1 MIIKSID
8 DTRGYKGLPDGTKV
22 IFDEKITYIIGD
34 NYKTKSTILS
44 VPLWVMTGYSL
55 NGGNQEDVSDD
66 NRRNLRNVT
75 AQITIIDNEGEEHS
89 IFRSKGKSNYV
100 LLDGIRTTRESL
112 SKFYK
117 DIQFFLCAYNPYRF
131 RSMKKDEQKELL
143 LRLLP
148 NIEKEEV
155 FSLLTEEEQ
164 EILGEPILDAKEY
177 NKEKRAKIKEIEF
190 EIKRN
195 EGIKESNLL
204 TALKVEEKEKT
215 FDGQMELLDLEA
227 QYENLLK
234 GGIGAFNLE
243 DIKKKIKIL
252 EEKLSKILK
261 EDLVNAKEKK
271 NKIQEKINNVSS
283 VNSECPVCKQKI
295 VNEALRKVLERQYNK
310 ELEALETSIEK
321 LKQEAKDYLT
331 EMNSK
336 KVLFNKLNTSE
347 NKEKLENI
355 NTLKEKI
362 DNLKEEKLEI
372 ELYNQRVET
381 KNKEIRNSKLQIEK
395 VEDAIKKLNDAKEL
409 YEKQIVVAKKF
420 RKLKI
425 EKQVRKIQN
434 ILDKVTIEFYKIDT
448 STGEIIDDNEYI
460 VKYNGREY
468 EKLSHSQKMRADFEI
483 SNLINELAD
492 IHTPMFID
500 DAESIRDVNIKTNNQ
515 VVVAIFIKYS
525 ELKVLYD
532 YHNVLEAKK
541 ASVDEQLREDR
552 NINMLNAA

>member
-22 IFDEKITYIIGD
+22 VFNEKITYIIGD

-55 NGGNQEDVSDD
+55 NEGNQEDVSDD
-66 NRRNLRNVT
+66 NRPNLRNVT
-75 AQITIIDNEGEEHS
+75 AQITIIDNDGEEHS

-100 LLDGIRTTRESL
+100 LLDGIRTTREAL

-148 NIEKEEV
+148 NIEKEEI
-155 FSLLTEEEQ
+155 FGLLTEEEQ
-164 EILGEPILDAKEY
+164 EILAEPILDAKEY

-204 TALKVEEKEKT
+204 TALKVEEKDKT
-215 FDGQMELLDLEA
+215 FDKEMELLDLEA

-243 DIKKKIKIL
+243 DIKRKIKLL

-310 ELEALETSIEK
+310 ELETLETSIEK
-321 LKQEAKDYLT
+321 LKQEAKGYLA

-336 KVLFNKLNTSE
+336 KALFNKLNTSE

-355 NTLKEKI
+355 TTLKEKI
-362 DNLKEEKLEI
+362 ESLKEEKLEI
-372 ELYNQRVET
+372 ELYNQKVEA
-381 KNKEIRNSKLQIEK
+381 KRKEIRNAKLQIEK
-395 VEDAIKKLNDAKEL
+395 VEDAIKTLTQTKEL
-409 YEKQIVVAKKF
+409 YENQIVVAKKF

-425 EKQVRKIQN
+425 ERQVKRVQN
-434 ILDKVTIEFYKIDT
+434 LLDKVTIDFYKVDT
-448 STGEIIDDNEYI
+448 ST
-460 VKYNGREY
+460 R
-468 EKLSHSQKMRADFEI
+468 
-483 SNLINELAD
+483 
-492 IHTPMFID
+492 
-500 DAESIRDVNIKTNNQ
+500 
-515 VVVAIFIKYS
+515 
-525 ELKVLYD
+525 
-532 YHNVLEAKK
+532 
-541 ASVDEQLREDR
+541 R
-552 NINMLNAA
+552 NYR

>member
-22 IFDEKITYIIGD
+22 VFNEKITYIIGD

-55 NGGNQEDVSDD
+55 NEGNQEDVSDD
-66 NRRNLRNVT
+66 NRPNLRNVT
-75 AQITIIDNEGEEHS
+75 AQITIIDNDGEEHS

-100 LLDGIRTTRESL
+100 LLDGIRTTREAL

-148 NIEKEEV
+148 NIEKEEI
-155 FSLLTEEEQ
+155 FGLLTEEEQ
-164 EILGEPILDAKEY
+164 EILAEPILDAKEY

-215 FDGQMELLDLEA
+215 FDKQMELLDLEA

-243 DIKKKIKIL
+243 DIKRKIKLL

-271 NKIQEKINNVSS
+271 KKIEEKINNVSS

-295 VNEALRKVLERQYNK
+295 VNEALRKALERQYNK
-310 ELEALETSIEK
+310 ELETLDASIEK
-321 LKQEAKDYLT
+321 LKQEAKDYLA

-336 KVLFNKLNTSE
+336 KALFNKLNTSE

-355 NTLKEKI
+355 TTLKEKI
-362 DNLKEEKLEI
+362 ESLKEEKLEI
-372 ELYNQRVET
+372 ELYNQKVEA
-381 KNKEIRNSKLQIEK
+381 KRKEIRNAKLQIEK
-395 VEDAIKKLNDAKEL
+395 VEDAIKTLTQTKEL
-409 YEKQIVVAKKF
+409 YENQIVVAKKF

-425 EKQVRKIQN
+425 ERQVKRVQN
-434 ILDKVTIEFYKIDT
+434 LLDKVTIDFYKVDT
-448 STGEIIDDNEYI
+448 ST
-460 VKYNGREY
+460 R
-468 EKLSHSQKMRADFEI
+468 
-483 SNLINELAD
+483 
-492 IHTPMFID
+492 
-500 DAESIRDVNIKTNNQ
+500 
-515 VVVAIFIKYS
+515 
-525 ELKVLYD
+525 
-532 YHNVLEAKK
+532 
-541 ASVDEQLREDR
+541 R
-552 NINMLNAA
+552 NYR

>member
-22 IFDEKITYIIGD
+22 VFNEKITYIIGD

-55 NGGNQEDVSDD
+55 NEGNQEDVSDD
-66 NRRNLRNVT
+66 NRPNLRNVT
-75 AQITIIDNEGEEHS
+75 AQITIIDNDGEEHS

-100 LLDGIRTTRESL
+100 LLDGIRTTREAL

-148 NIEKEEV
+148 NIEKEEI
-155 FSLLTEEEQ
+155 FGLLTEEEQ
-164 EILGEPILDAKEY
+164 EILAEPILDAKEY

-204 TALKVEEKEKT
+204 TALKVEEKDKT
-215 FDGQMELLDLEA
+215 FDKEMELLDLEA

-243 DIKKKIKIL
+243 DIKRTIKLL

-271 NKIQEKINNVSS
+271 NKIQEKLNNVSS

-295 VNEALRKVLERQYNK
+295 VNEALRKALERQYNK
-310 ELEALETSIEK
+310 ELETLDTSIEK
-321 LKQEAKDYLT
+321 LKQEAKDYLA

-336 KVLFNKLNTSE
+336 KALFNKLNTSE

-355 NTLKEKI
+355 TALKEKI
-362 DNLKEEKLEI
+362 ESLKEEKLEI
-372 ELYNQRVET
+372 EIYNQKVEA
-381 KNKEIRNSKLQIEK
+381 KRKEIRNAKLQIEK
-395 VEDAIKKLNDAKEL
+395 VEDAIKTLTQTKEL
-409 YEKQIVVAKKF
+409 YENQIVVAKKF

-425 EKQVRKIQN
+425 ERQVKRVQN
-434 ILDKVTIEFYKIDT
+434 LLDKVTIDFYKVDT
-448 STGEIIDDNEYI
+448 ST
-460 VKYNGREY
+460 R
-468 EKLSHSQKMRADFEI
+468 
-483 SNLINELAD
+483 
-492 IHTPMFID
+492 
-500 DAESIRDVNIKTNNQ
+500 
-515 VVVAIFIKYS
+515 
-525 ELKVLYD
+525 
-532 YHNVLEAKK
+532 
-541 ASVDEQLREDR
+541 R
-552 NINMLNAA
+552 NYR

>member
-22 IFDEKITYIIGD
+22 VFNEKITYIIGD

-55 NGGNQEDVSDD
+55 NEGNQEDVSDD
-66 NRRNLRNVT
+66 NRPNLRNVT

-100 LLDGIRTTRESL
+100 LLDGIRTTREAL

-148 NIEKEEV
+148 NIEKEEI
-155 FSLLTEEEQ
+155 FGLLTEEEQ
-164 EILGEPILDAKEY
+164 EILAEPILDAKEY

-215 FDGQMELLDLEA
+215 FDKEMELLDLEA

-243 DIKKKIKIL
+243 DIKRKIKLL

-271 NKIQEKINNVSS
+271 NKIQEKLNNVSL

-310 ELEALETSIEK
+310 ELETLETSIEK
-321 LKQEAKDYLT
+321 LKQEAKDYLA

-336 KVLFNKLNTSE
+336 KTLFNKLNTSE

-355 NTLKEKI
+355 TALKEKI
-362 DNLKEEKLEI
+362 ESLKEEKLEI
-372 ELYNQRVET
+372 ELYNQKVEA
-381 KNKEIRNSKLQIEK
+381 KRKEIRNAKLQIEK
-395 VEDAIKKLNDAKEL
+395 VEDAIKTLTQTKEL
-409 YEKQIVVAKKF
+409 YENQIVVAKKF

-425 EKQVRKIQN
+425 ERQVKRVQN
-434 ILDKVTIEFYKIDT
+434 LLDKVTIDFYKVDT
-448 STGEIIDDNEYI
+448 ST
-460 VKYNGREY
+460 R
-468 EKLSHSQKMRADFEI
+468 
-483 SNLINELAD
+483 
-492 IHTPMFID
+492 
-500 DAESIRDVNIKTNNQ
+500 
-515 VVVAIFIKYS
+515 
-525 ELKVLYD
+525 
-532 YHNVLEAKK
+532 
-541 ASVDEQLREDR
+541 R
-552 NINMLNAA
+552 NYR

>member
-22 IFDEKITYIIGD
+22 VFNEKITYIIGD

-55 NGGNQEDVSDD
+55 NEGNQEDVSDD
-66 NRRNLRNVT
+66 NRPNLRNVT
-75 AQITIIDNEGEEHS
+75 AQITIIDNDGEEHS

-100 LLDGIRTTRESL
+100 LLDGIRTTREAL

-148 NIEKEEV
+148 NIEKEEI
-155 FSLLTEEEQ
+155 FGLLTEEEQ
-164 EILGEPILDAKEY
+164 EILAEPILDAKEY

-215 FDGQMELLDLEA
+215 FDKEMELLDLEA

-243 DIKKKIKIL
+243 DIKRKIKLL

-310 ELEALETSIEK
+310 ELETLETSIEK
-321 LKQEAKDYLT
+321 LKQEAKGYLA

-336 KVLFNKLNTSE
+336 KALFNKLNTSE

-355 NTLKEKI
+355 TTLKEKI
-362 DNLKEEKLEI
+362 ESLKEEKLEI
-372 ELYNQRVET
+372 ELYNQKVEA
-381 KNKEIRNSKLQIEK
+381 KRKEIRNAKLQIEK
-395 VEDAIKKLNDAKEL
+395 VEDAIKTLTQTKEL
-409 YEKQIVVAKKF
+409 YENQIVVAKKF

-425 EKQVRKIQN
+425 ERQVKRVQN
-434 ILDKVTIEFYKIDT
+434 LLDKVTIDFYKVDT
-448 STGEIIDDNEYI
+448 ST
-460 VKYNGREY
+460 R
-468 EKLSHSQKMRADFEI
+468 
-483 SNLINELAD
+483 
-492 IHTPMFID
+492 
-500 DAESIRDVNIKTNNQ
+500 
-515 VVVAIFIKYS
+515 
-525 ELKVLYD
+525 
-532 YHNVLEAKK
+532 
-541 ASVDEQLREDR
+541 R
-552 NINMLNAA
+552 NHR

>member
-22 IFDEKITYIIGD
+22 VFNEKITYIIGD

-55 NGGNQEDVSDD
+55 NEGNQEDVSDD
-66 NRRNLRNVT
+66 NRPNLRNVT

-100 LLDGIRTTRESL
+100 LLDGIRTTREAL

-148 NIEKEEV
+148 NIEKEEI
-155 FSLLTEEEQ
+155 FGLLTEEEQ
-164 EILGEPILDAKEY
+164 EILAEPILDAKEY

-204 TALKVEEKEKT
+204 TALKVEEKDKT
-215 FDGQMELLDLEA
+215 FDKEMELLDLEA

-243 DIKKKIKIL
+243 DIKRKIKLL

-271 NKIQEKINNVSS
+271 NKIQEKLNNVSS

-310 ELEALETSIEK
+310 ELETLETSIEK
-321 LKQEAKDYLT
+321 LKQEAKGYLA

-336 KVLFNKLNTSE
+336 KALFNKLNTSE

-355 NTLKEKI
+355 TTLKEKI
-362 DNLKEEKLEI
+362 ESLKEEKLEI
-372 ELYNQRVET
+372 EIYNQKVEA
-381 KNKEIRNSKLQIEK
+381 KRKEIRNAKLQIEK
-395 VEDAIKKLNDAKEL
+395 VEDAIKTLTQTKEL
-409 YEKQIVVAKKF
+409 YENQIVVAKKF

-425 EKQVRKIQN
+425 ERQVKRVQN
-434 ILDKVTIEFYKIDT
+434 LLDKVTIDFYKVDT
-448 STGEIIDDNEYI
+448 ST
-460 VKYNGREY
+460 R
-468 EKLSHSQKMRADFEI
+468 
-483 SNLINELAD
+483 
-492 IHTPMFID
+492 
-500 DAESIRDVNIKTNNQ
+500 
-515 VVVAIFIKYS
+515 
-525 ELKVLYD
+525 
-532 YHNVLEAKK
+532 
-541 ASVDEQLREDR
+541 R
-552 NINMLNAA
+552 NYR

>member
-22 IFDEKITYIIGD
+22 VFNEKITYIIGD

-55 NGGNQEDVSDD
+55 NEGNQEDVSDD
-66 NRRNLRNVT
+66 NRPNLRNVT
-75 AQITIIDNEGEEHS
+75 AQITIIDNDGEEHS

-100 LLDGIRTTRESL
+100 LLDGIRTTREAL

-148 NIEKEEV
+148 NIEKEAI
-155 FSLLTEEEQ
+155 FGLLTEEEQ
-164 EILGEPILDAKEY
+164 EILAEPILDAKEY

-195 EGIKESNLL
+195 EGIKESNVL

-215 FDGQMELLDLEA
+215 FDKEMELLDLEA

-243 DIKKKIKIL
+243 DIKRKIKLL

-271 NKIQEKINNVSS
+271 KKIEEKINNVSS

-310 ELEALETSIEK
+310 ELETLETSIEK
-321 LKQEAKDYLT
+321 LKQEAKDYLA

-336 KVLFNKLNTSE
+336 KTLFNKLNTSE

-355 NTLKEKI
+355 TTLKEKI
-362 DNLKEEKLEI
+362 ESLKEEKLEI
-372 ELYNQRVET
+372 EIYNQKVEA
-381 KNKEIRNSKLQIEK
+381 KRKEIRNAKLQIEK
-395 VEDAIKKLNDAKEL
+395 VEDAIKTLTETKEL

-425 EKQVRKIQN
+425 ERQVKLIRN
-434 ILDKVTIEFYKIDT
+434 LLDKVTIDFYKVDT
-448 STGEIIDDNEYI
+448 ST
-460 VKYNGREY
+460 R
-468 EKLSHSQKMRADFEI
+468 
-483 SNLINELAD
+483 
-492 IHTPMFID
+492 
-500 DAESIRDVNIKTNNQ
+500 
-515 VVVAIFIKYS
+515 
-525 ELKVLYD
+525 
-532 YHNVLEAKK
+532 
-541 ASVDEQLREDR
+541 R
-552 NINMLNAA
+552 NYR

>member
-22 IFDEKITYIIGD
+22 VFNEKITYIIGD

-55 NGGNQEDVSDD
+55 NEGNQEDVSDD
-66 NRRNLRNVT
+66 NRPNLRNVT

-100 LLDGIRTTRESL
+100 LLDGIRTTREAL

-148 NIEKEEV
+148 NIEKEEI
-155 FSLLTEEEQ
+155 FSLLSEEEQ
-164 EILGEPILDAKEY
+164 EILAEPILDAKEY

-215 FDGQMELLDLEA
+215 FDKQMELLDLEA

-243 DIKKKIKIL
+243 DIKRKIKLL

-271 NKIQEKINNVSS
+271 KKIEEKINNVSS

-295 VNEALRKVLERQYNK
+295 VNEALRKALERQYNK
-310 ELEALETSIEK
+310 ELETLDASIEK
-321 LKQEAKDYLT
+321 LKQEAKDYLA

-336 KVLFNKLNTSE
+336 KALFNKLNTSE

-355 NTLKEKI
+355 TTLKEKI
-362 DNLKEEKLEI
+362 ENLKEEKLEI
-372 ELYNQRVET
+372 ELYNKKVEA
-381 KNKEIRNSKLQIEK
+381 KRKEIRNAKLQIEK
-395 VEDAIKKLNDAKEL
+395 VEDAIKTLSHTKEL
-409 YEKQIVVAKKF
+409 YEKQMVVAKKF

-425 EKQVRKIQN
+425 ERQVKLIRN
-434 ILDKVTIEFYKIDT
+434 LLDKVTIDFYKVDT
-448 STGEIIDDNEYI
+448 ST
-460 VKYNGREY
+460 R
-468 EKLSHSQKMRADFEI
+468 
-483 SNLINELAD
+483 
-492 IHTPMFID
+492 
-500 DAESIRDVNIKTNNQ
+500 
-515 VVVAIFIKYS
+515 
-525 ELKVLYD
+525 
-532 YHNVLEAKK
+532 
-541 ASVDEQLREDR
+541 R
-552 NINMLNAA
+552 NHR

>member
-22 IFDEKITYIIGD
+22 VFNEKITYIIGD

-55 NGGNQEDVSDD
+55 NEGNQEDVSDD
-66 NRRNLRNVT
+66 NRPNLRNVT

-100 LLDGIRTTRESL
+100 LLDGVRTTREAL

-148 NIEKEEV
+148 NIEKEEI
-155 FSLLTEEEQ
+155 FGLLTEEEQ
-164 EILGEPILDAKEY
+164 EILAEPILDAKEY

-215 FDGQMELLDLEA
+215 FDKEMELLDLEA

-243 DIKKKIKIL
+243 DIKRKIKLL

-310 ELEALETSIEK
+310 ELETLETSIEK
-321 LKQEAKDYLT
+321 LKQEAKGYLA

-336 KVLFNKLNTSE
+336 KALFNKLNTSE

-355 NTLKEKI
+355 TTLKEKI
-362 DNLKEEKLEI
+362 ESLKEEKLEI
-372 ELYNQRVET
+372 ELYNQKVEA
-381 KNKEIRNSKLQIEK
+381 KRKEIRNAKLQIEK
-395 VEDAIKKLNDAKEL
+395 VEDAIKTLTQTKEL
-409 YEKQIVVAKKF
+409 YENQIVVAKKF

-425 EKQVRKIQN
+425 ERQVKRVQN
-434 ILDKVTIEFYKIDT
+434 LLDKVTIDFYKVDT
-448 STGEIIDDNEYI
+448 ST
-460 VKYNGREY
+460 R
-468 EKLSHSQKMRADFEI
+468 
-483 SNLINELAD
+483 
-492 IHTPMFID
+492 
-500 DAESIRDVNIKTNNQ
+500 
-515 VVVAIFIKYS
+515 
-525 ELKVLYD
+525 
-532 YHNVLEAKK
+532 
-541 ASVDEQLREDR
+541 R
-552 NINMLNAA
+552 NYR

>member
-22 IFDEKITYIIGD
+22 VFNEKITYIIGD

-55 NGGNQEDVSDD
+55 NEGNQEDVSDD
-66 NRRNLRNVT
+66 NRPNLRNVT
-75 AQITIIDNEGEEHS
+75 AQITIIDNDGEEHS

-100 LLDGIRTTRESL
+100 LLDGIRTTREAL

-148 NIEKEEV
+148 NIEKEEI
-155 FSLLTEEEQ
+155 FGLLTEEEQ
-164 EILGEPILDAKEY
+164 EILAEPILDAKEY

-204 TALKVEEKEKT
+204 TALKVEEKDKT
-215 FDGQMELLDLEA
+215 FDKEMELLDLEA

-243 DIKKKIKIL
+243 DIKRKIKLL

-310 ELEALETSIEK
+310 ELETLETSIEK
-321 LKQEAKDYLT
+321 LKQEAKDYLA

-336 KVLFNKLNTSE
+336 KALFNKLNTSE

-355 NTLKEKI
+355 TTLKEKI
-362 DNLKEEKLEI
+362 ENLKEEKLEI
-372 ELYNQRVET
+372 ELYNQKVEA
-381 KNKEIRNSKLQIEK
+381 KRKEIRNAKLQIEK
-395 VEDAIKKLNDAKEL
+395 VEDAIKTLSHTKEL

-425 EKQVRKIQN
+425 ERQVKLIRN
-434 ILDKVTIEFYKIDT
+434 LLDKVTIDFYKVDT
-448 STGEIIDDNEYI
+448 ST
-460 VKYNGREY
+460 R
-468 EKLSHSQKMRADFEI
+468 
-483 SNLINELAD
+483 
-492 IHTPMFID
+492 
-500 DAESIRDVNIKTNNQ
+500 
-515 VVVAIFIKYS
+515 
-525 ELKVLYD
+525 
-532 YHNVLEAKK
+532 
-541 ASVDEQLREDR
+541 R
-552 NINMLNAA
+552 NHR

>member
-22 IFDEKITYIIGD
+22 VFNEKITYIIGD

-55 NGGNQEDVSDD
+55 NEGNQEDVSDD
-66 NRRNLRNVT
+66 NRPNLRNVT

-100 LLDGIRTTRESL
+100 LLDGIRTTREAL

-148 NIEKEEV
+148 NIEKEEI
-155 FSLLTEEEQ
+155 FGLLTEEEQ
-164 EILGEPILDAKEY
+164 EILAEPILDAKEY

-204 TALKVEEKEKT
+204 TALKVEEKDKT
-215 FDGQMELLDLEA
+215 FDKEMELLDLEA

-243 DIKKKIKIL
+243 DIKRKIKLL

-283 VNSECPVCKQKI
+283 VNSKCPVCKQKI

-310 ELEALETSIEK
+310 ELETLETSIEK
-321 LKQEAKDYLT
+321 LKQEAKGYLA

-336 KVLFNKLNTSE
+336 KALFNKLNTSE

-355 NTLKEKI
+355 TTLKEKI
-362 DNLKEEKLEI
+362 ESLKEEKLEI
-372 ELYNQRVET
+372 ELYNQKVEA
-381 KNKEIRNSKLQIEK
+381 KRKEIRNAKLQIEK
-395 VEDAIKKLNDAKEL
+395 VEDAIKTLTQTKEL
-409 YEKQIVVAKKF
+409 YENQIVVAKKF

-425 EKQVRKIQN
+425 ERQVKRVQN
-434 ILDKVTIEFYKIDT
+434 LLDKVTIDFYKVDT
-448 STGEIIDDNEYI
+448 ST
-460 VKYNGREY
+460 R
-468 EKLSHSQKMRADFEI
+468 
-483 SNLINELAD
+483 
-492 IHTPMFID
+492 
-500 DAESIRDVNIKTNNQ
+500 
-515 VVVAIFIKYS
+515 
-525 ELKVLYD
+525 
-532 YHNVLEAKK
+532 
-541 ASVDEQLREDR
+541 R
-552 NINMLNAA
+552 NYR

>member
-22 IFDEKITYIIGD
+22 VFNEKITYIIGD

-55 NGGNQEDVSDD
+55 NEGNQEDVSDD
-66 NRRNLRNVT
+66 NRPNLRNVT

-100 LLDGIRTTRESL
+100 LLDGIRTTREAL

-148 NIEKEEV
+148 NIEKEEI
-155 FSLLTEEEQ
+155 FSLLSEEEQ
-164 EILGEPILDAKEY
+164 EILAEPILDAKEY

-215 FDGQMELLDLEA
+215 FDKQMELLDLEA

-243 DIKKKIKIL
+243 DIKRKIKLL

-271 NKIQEKINNVSS
+271 KKIEEKINNVSS

-310 ELEALETSIEK
+310 ELETLDASIEK
-321 LKQEAKDYLT
+321 LKQEAKDYLA

-336 KVLFNKLNTSE
+336 KALFNKLNTSE

-355 NTLKEKI
+355 TTLKEKI
-362 DNLKEEKLEI
+362 ESLKEEKLEI
-372 ELYNQRVET
+372 ELYNQKVEA
-381 KNKEIRNSKLQIEK
+381 KRKEIRNAKLQIEK
-395 VEDAIKKLNDAKEL
+395 VEDAIKTLSHTKEL

-425 EKQVRKIQN
+425 ERQVKLIRN
-434 ILDKVTIEFYKIDT
+434 LLDKVTIDFYKVDT
-448 STGEIIDDNEYI
+448 ST
-460 VKYNGREY
+460 R
-468 EKLSHSQKMRADFEI
+468 
-483 SNLINELAD
+483 
-492 IHTPMFID
+492 
-500 DAESIRDVNIKTNNQ
+500 
-515 VVVAIFIKYS
+515 
-525 ELKVLYD
+525 
-532 YHNVLEAKK
+532 
-541 ASVDEQLREDR
+541 R
-552 NINMLNAA
+552 NYR

>member
-22 IFDEKITYIIGD
+22 VFNEKITYIIGD

-55 NGGNQEDVSDD
+55 NEGNQEDVSDD
-66 NRRNLRNVT
+66 NRPNLRNVT

-100 LLDGIRTTRESL
+100 LLDGIRTTREAL

-148 NIEKEEV
+148 NIEKEEI
-155 FSLLTEEEQ
+155 FGLLTEEEQ
-164 EILGEPILDAKEY
+164 EILAEPILDAKEY

-204 TALKVEEKEKT
+204 TALKVEEKDKT
-215 FDGQMELLDLEA
+215 FDKEMELLDLEA

-243 DIKKKIKIL
+243 DIKRKIKLL

-271 NKIQEKINNVSS
+271 KKIEEKINNVSS

-295 VNEALRKVLERQYNK
+295 VNEALRKALERQYNK
-310 ELEALETSIEK
+310 ELETLDASIEK
-321 LKQEAKDYLT
+321 LKQEAKDYLA

-336 KVLFNKLNTSE
+336 KALFNKLNTSE

-355 NTLKEKI
+355 TTLKEKI
-362 DNLKEEKLEI
+362 ENLKEEKLEI
-372 ELYNQRVET
+372 ELYNQKVEA
-381 KNKEIRNSKLQIEK
+381 KRKEIRNAKLQIEK
-395 VEDAIKKLNDAKEL
+395 VEDAIKTLSHTKEL

-425 EKQVRKIQN
+425 ERQVKLIRN
-434 ILDKVTIEFYKIDT
+434 LLDKVTIDFYKVDT
-448 STGEIIDDNEYI
+448 ST
-460 VKYNGREY
+460 R
-468 EKLSHSQKMRADFEI
+468 
-483 SNLINELAD
+483 
-492 IHTPMFID
+492 
-500 DAESIRDVNIKTNNQ
+500 
-515 VVVAIFIKYS
+515 
-525 ELKVLYD
+525 
-532 YHNVLEAKK
+532 
-541 ASVDEQLREDR
+541 R
-552 NINMLNAA
+552 NHR

>member
-22 IFDEKITYIIGD
+22 VFNEKITYIIGD

-55 NGGNQEDVSDD
+55 NEGNQEDVSDD
-66 NRRNLRNVT
+66 NRPNLRNVT
-75 AQITIIDNEGEEHS
+75 AQITIIDNDGEEHS

-100 LLDGIRTTRESL
+100 LLDGIRTTREAL

-148 NIEKEEV
+148 NIEKEEI
-155 FSLLTEEEQ
+155 FSLLSEEEQ
-164 EILGEPILDAKEY
+164 EILAEPILDAKEY

-215 FDGQMELLDLEA
+215 FDKQMELLDLEA

-243 DIKKKIKIL
+243 DIKRKIKLL

-271 NKIQEKINNVSS
+271 KKIEEKINNVSS

-295 VNEALRKVLERQYNK
+295 VNEALRKALERQYNK
-310 ELEALETSIEK
+310 ELETLDTSIEK
-321 LKQEAKDYLT
+321 LKQEAKNYLT

-336 KVLFNKLNTSE
+336 KALFNKLNTSE

-355 NTLKEKI
+355 TTLKEKI
-362 DNLKEEKLEI
+362 ESLKEEKLEI
-372 ELYNQRVET
+372 ELYNQKVEA
-381 KNKEIRNSKLQIEK
+381 KRKEIRNAKIQIEK
-395 VEDAIKKLNDAKEL
+395 VEDAIKTLTQTKEL
-409 YEKQIVVAKKF
+409 YENQIVVAKKF

-425 EKQVRKIQN
+425 ERQVKRVQN
-434 ILDKVTIEFYKIDT
+434 LLDKVTIDFYKVDT
-448 STGEIIDDNEYI
+448 ST
-460 VKYNGREY
+460 R
-468 EKLSHSQKMRADFEI
+468 
-483 SNLINELAD
+483 
-492 IHTPMFID
+492 
-500 DAESIRDVNIKTNNQ
+500 
-515 VVVAIFIKYS
+515 
-525 ELKVLYD
+525 
-532 YHNVLEAKK
+532 
-541 ASVDEQLREDR
+541 R
-552 NINMLNAA
+552 NYR

>member
-22 IFDEKITYIIGD
+22 VFNEKITYIIGD

-55 NGGNQEDVSDD
+55 NEGNQEDVSDD
-66 NRRNLRNVT
+66 NRPNLRNVT
-75 AQITIIDNEGEEHS
+75 AQITIIDNDGEEHS

-100 LLDGIRTTRESL
+100 LLDGIRTTREAL

-148 NIEKEEV
+148 NIEKEEI
-155 FSLLTEEEQ
+155 FGLLTEEEQ
-164 EILGEPILDAKEY
+164 EILAEPILDAKEY

-204 TALKVEEKEKT
+204 TALKVEEKDKT
-215 FDGQMELLDLEA
+215 FDKEMELLDLEA

-243 DIKKKIKIL
+243 DIKRKIKLL

-271 NKIQEKINNVSS
+271 NKIQEKLNNVSS

-295 VNEALRKVLERQYNK
+295 VNEALRKALERQYNK
-310 ELEALETSIEK
+310 ELETLDTSIEK
-321 LKQEAKDYLT
+321 LKQEAKDYLA

-336 KVLFNKLNTSE
+336 KTLFNKLNTSE

-355 NTLKEKI
+355 TTLKEKI
-362 DNLKEEKLEI
+362 ESLKEEKLEI
-372 ELYNQRVET
+372 EIYNQKVEA
-381 KNKEIRNSKLQIEK
+381 KRKEIRNAKLQIEK
-395 VEDAIKKLNDAKEL
+395 VEDAIKTLTQTKEL
-409 YEKQIVVAKKF
+409 YENQIVVAKKF

-425 EKQVRKIQN
+425 ERQVKRVQN
-434 ILDKVTIEFYKIDT
+434 LLDKVTIDFYKVDT
-448 STGEIIDDNEYI
+448 ST
-460 VKYNGREY
+460 R
-468 EKLSHSQKMRADFEI
+468 
-483 SNLINELAD
+483 
-492 IHTPMFID
+492 
-500 DAESIRDVNIKTNNQ
+500 
-515 VVVAIFIKYS
+515 
-525 ELKVLYD
+525 
-532 YHNVLEAKK
+532 
-541 ASVDEQLREDR
+541 R
-552 NINMLNAA
+552 NYR

>member
-22 IFDEKITYIIGD
+22 VFNEKITYIIGD

-55 NGGNQEDVSDD
+55 NEGNQEDVSDD
-66 NRRNLRNVT
+66 NRPNLRNVT

-100 LLDGIRTTRESL
+100 LLDGIRTTREAL

-148 NIEKEEV
+148 NIEKEEI
-155 FSLLTEEEQ
+155 FGLLTEEEQ
-164 EILGEPILDAKEY
+164 EILAEPILDAKEY

-204 TALKVEEKEKT
+204 TALKVEEKDKT
-215 FDGQMELLDLEA
+215 FDKEMELLDLEA

-243 DIKKKIKIL
+243 DIKRKIKLL

-271 NKIQEKINNVSS
+271 NKIQEKLNNVSS
-283 VNSECPVCKQKI
+283 VNSKCPVCKQKI
-295 VNEALRKVLERQYNK
+295 VNEALRKALERQYNK
-310 ELEALETSIEK
+310 ELETLDASIEK
-321 LKQEAKDYLT
+321 LKQEAKDYLA

-336 KVLFNKLNTSE
+336 KALFNKLNTSE

-355 NTLKEKI
+355 TTLKEKI
-362 DNLKEEKLEI
+362 ENLKEEKLEI
-372 ELYNQRVET
+372 ELYNQKVEA
-381 KNKEIRNSKLQIEK
+381 KRKEIRNAKLQIEK
-395 VEDAIKKLNDAKEL
+395 VEDAIKTLSHTKEL

-425 EKQVRKIQN
+425 ERQVKLIRN
-434 ILDKVTIEFYKIDT
+434 LLDKVTIDFYKVDT
-448 STGEIIDDNEYI
+448 ST
-460 VKYNGREY
+460 R
-468 EKLSHSQKMRADFEI
+468 
-483 SNLINELAD
+483 
-492 IHTPMFID
+492 
-500 DAESIRDVNIKTNNQ
+500 
-515 VVVAIFIKYS
+515 
-525 ELKVLYD
+525 
-532 YHNVLEAKK
+532 
-541 ASVDEQLREDR
+541 R
-552 NINMLNAA
+552 NHR

>member
-22 IFDEKITYIIGD
+22 VFNEKITYIIGD

-55 NGGNQEDVSDD
+55 NEGNQEDVSDD
-66 NRRNLRNVT
+66 NRPNLRNVT

-100 LLDGIRTTRESL
+100 LLDGVRTTREAL

-148 NIEKEEV
+148 NIEKEEI
-155 FSLLTEEEQ
+155 FGLLTEEEQ
-164 EILGEPILDAKEY
+164 EILAEPILDAKEY

-204 TALKVEEKEKT
+204 TALKVEEKDKT
-215 FDGQMELLDLEA
+215 FDKEMELLDLEA

-243 DIKKKIKIL
+243 DIKRKIKLL

-271 NKIQEKINNVSS
+271 NKIQEKLNNVSS

-295 VNEALRKVLERQYNK
+295 VNEALRKALERQYNK
-310 ELEALETSIEK
+310 ELETLDTSIEK
-321 LKQEAKDYLT
+321 LKQEAKGYLA

-336 KVLFNKLNTSE
+336 KALFNKLNTSE

-355 NTLKEKI
+355 TTLKEKI
-362 DNLKEEKLEI
+362 ESLKEEKLEI
-372 ELYNQRVET
+372 ELYNQKVEA
-381 KNKEIRNSKLQIEK
+381 KRKEIKNAKLQIEK
-395 VEDAIKKLNDAKEL
+395 VEDAIKTLTETKEL

-425 EKQVRKIQN
+425 ERQVKRVQN
-434 ILDKVTIEFYKIDT
+434 LLDKVTIDFYKVDT
-448 STGEIIDDNEYI
+448 ST
-460 VKYNGREY
+460 R
-468 EKLSHSQKMRADFEI
+468 
-483 SNLINELAD
+483 
-492 IHTPMFID
+492 
-500 DAESIRDVNIKTNNQ
+500 
-515 VVVAIFIKYS
+515 
-525 ELKVLYD
+525 
-532 YHNVLEAKK
+532 
-541 ASVDEQLREDR
+541 R
-552 NINMLNAA
+552 NYR

>member
-22 IFDEKITYIIGD
+22 VFNEKITYIIGD

-55 NGGNQEDVSDD
+55 NEGNQEDVSDD
-66 NRRNLRNVT
+66 NRPNLRNVT

-100 LLDGIRTTRESL
+100 LLDGIRTTREAL

-148 NIEKEEV
+148 NIEKEEI
-155 FSLLTEEEQ
+155 FSLLSEEEQ
-164 EILGEPILDAKEY
+164 EILAEPILDAKEY

-215 FDGQMELLDLEA
+215 FDKQMELLDLEA

-243 DIKKKIKIL
+243 DIKRKIKLL

-271 NKIQEKINNVSS
+271 KKIEEKINNVSS

-310 ELEALETSIEK
+310 ELETLETSIEK
-321 LKQEAKDYLT
+321 LKQEAKGYLA

-336 KVLFNKLNTSE
+336 KALFNKLNTSE

-355 NTLKEKI
+355 TTLKEKI
-362 DNLKEEKLEI
+362 ESLKEEKLEI
-372 ELYNQRVET
+372 ELYNQKVEA
-381 KNKEIRNSKLQIEK
+381 KRKEIRNAKLQIEK
-395 VEDAIKKLNDAKEL
+395 VEDAIKTLTQTKEL
-409 YEKQIVVAKKF
+409 YENQIVVAKKF

-425 EKQVRKIQN
+425 ERQVKRVQN
-434 ILDKVTIEFYKIDT
+434 LLDKVTIDFYKVDT
-448 STGEIIDDNEYI
+448 ST
-460 VKYNGREY
+460 R
-468 EKLSHSQKMRADFEI
+468 
-483 SNLINELAD
+483 
-492 IHTPMFID
+492 
-500 DAESIRDVNIKTNNQ
+500 
-515 VVVAIFIKYS
+515 
-525 ELKVLYD
+525 
-532 YHNVLEAKK
+532 
-541 ASVDEQLREDR
+541 R
-552 NINMLNAA
+552 NYR

>member
-22 IFDEKITYIIGD
+22 VFNEKITYIIGD

-55 NGGNQEDVSDD
+55 NEGNQEDVSDD
-66 NRRNLRNVT
+66 NRPNLRNVT
-75 AQITIIDNEGEEHS
+75 AQITIIDNDGEEHS

-100 LLDGIRTTRESL
+100 LLDGIRTTREAL

-148 NIEKEEV
+148 NIEKEEI
-155 FSLLTEEEQ
+155 FGLLTEEEQ
-164 EILGEPILDAKEY
+164 EILAEPILDAKEY

-215 FDGQMELLDLEA
+215 FDKEMELLDLEA

-243 DIKKKIKIL
+243 DIKRTIKLL

-271 NKIQEKINNVSS
+271 NKIQEKLNNVSS

-295 VNEALRKVLERQYNK
+295 VNEALRKALERQYNK
-310 ELEALETSIEK
+310 ELETLDTSIEK
-321 LKQEAKDYLT
+321 LKQEAKDYLA

-336 KVLFNKLNTSE
+336 KTLFNKLNTSE

-355 NTLKEKI
+355 TALKEKI
-362 DNLKEEKLEI
+362 ESLKEEKLEI
-372 ELYNQRVET
+372 EIYNQKVEA
-381 KNKEIRNSKLQIEK
+381 KRKEIRNAKLQIEK
-395 VEDAIKKLNDAKEL
+395 VEDAIKTLTQTKEL
-409 YEKQIVVAKKF
+409 YENQIVVAKKF

-425 EKQVRKIQN
+425 ERQVKRVQN
-434 ILDKVTIEFYKIDT
+434 LLDKVTIDFYKVDT
-448 STGEIIDDNEYI
+448 ST
-460 VKYNGREY
+460 R
-468 EKLSHSQKMRADFEI
+468 
-483 SNLINELAD
+483 
-492 IHTPMFID
+492 
-500 DAESIRDVNIKTNNQ
+500 
-515 VVVAIFIKYS
+515 
-525 ELKVLYD
+525 
-532 YHNVLEAKK
+532 
-541 ASVDEQLREDR
+541 R
-552 NINMLNAA
+552 NYR

>member
-22 IFDEKITYIIGD
+22 VFNEKITYIIGD

-55 NGGNQEDVSDD
+55 NEGNQEDVSDD
-66 NRRNLRNVT
+66 NRPNLRNVT
-75 AQITIIDNEGEEHS
+75 AQITIIDNDGEEHS

-100 LLDGIRTTRESL
+100 LLDGIRTTREAL

-148 NIEKEEV
+148 NIEKEEI
-155 FSLLTEEEQ
+155 FGLLTEEEQ
-164 EILGEPILDAKEY
+164 EILAEPILDAKEY

-204 TALKVEEKEKT
+204 TALKVEEKDKT
-215 FDGQMELLDLEA
+215 FDKEMELLDLEA

-243 DIKKKIKIL
+243 DIKRTIKLL

-283 VNSECPVCKQKI
+283 VNSKCPVCKQKI
-295 VNEALRKVLERQYNK
+295 VNEALRKALERQYNK
-310 ELEALETSIEK
+310 ELETLDTSIEK
-321 LKQEAKDYLT
+321 LKQEAKDYLA

-336 KVLFNKLNTSE
+336 KALFNKLNTSE

-355 NTLKEKI
+355 TALKEKI
-362 DNLKEEKLEI
+362 ESLKEEKLEI
-372 ELYNQRVET
+372 EIYNQKVEA
-381 KNKEIRNSKLQIEK
+381 KRKEIRNAKLQIEK
-395 VEDAIKKLNDAKEL
+395 VEDAIKTLTQTKEL
-409 YEKQIVVAKKF
+409 YENQIVVAKKF

-425 EKQVRKIQN
+425 ERQVKRVQN
-434 ILDKVTIEFYKIDT
+434 LLDKVTIDFYKVDT
-448 STGEIIDDNEYI
+448 ST
-460 VKYNGREY
+460 R
-468 EKLSHSQKMRADFEI
+468 
-483 SNLINELAD
+483 
-492 IHTPMFID
+492 
-500 DAESIRDVNIKTNNQ
+500 
-515 VVVAIFIKYS
+515 
-525 ELKVLYD
+525 
-532 YHNVLEAKK
+532 
-541 ASVDEQLREDR
+541 R
-552 NINMLNAA
+552 NYR

>member
-22 IFDEKITYIIGD
+22 VFNDKITYIIGD

-55 NGGNQEDVSDD
+55 NEGNQEDVSDD
-66 NRRNLRNVT
+66 NRPNLRNVT

-100 LLDGIRTTRESL
+100 LLDGIRTTREAL

-131 RSMKKDEQKELL
+131 RTMKKDEQKELL

-148 NIEKEEV
+148 NIEKEEI
-155 FSLLTEEEQ
+155 FGLLTEEEQ
-164 EILGEPILDAKEY
+164 EILAEPILDAKEY

-215 FDGQMELLDLEA
+215 FDKEMELLDLEA

-243 DIKKKIKIL
+243 DIKRKIKLL

-261 EDLVNAKEKK
+261 EDLVNAKDKK
-271 NKIQEKINNVSS
+271 KKIEEKINNVSS

-295 VNEALRKVLERQYNK
+295 VNEALRKALERQYNK

-321 LKQEAKDYLT
+321 LKQEAKDYLA

-336 KVLFNKLNTSE
+336 KALFNKLNTSE

-355 NTLKEKI
+355 TTLKEKI
-362 DNLKEEKLEI
+362 ESLKEEKLEI
-372 ELYNQRVET
+372 ELYNQKVEA
-381 KNKEIRNSKLQIEK
+381 KRKEIRNAKLQIEK
-395 VEDAIKKLNDAKEL
+395 VEDAIKTLTQTKEL
-409 YEKQIVVAKKF
+409 YENQIVVAKKF

-425 EKQVRKIQN
+425 ERQVKRVQN
-434 ILDKVTIEFYKIDT
+434 LLDKVTIDFYKVDT
-448 STGEIIDDNEYI
+448 ST
-460 VKYNGREY
+460 R
-468 EKLSHSQKMRADFEI
+468 
-483 SNLINELAD
+483 
-492 IHTPMFID
+492 
-500 DAESIRDVNIKTNNQ
+500 
-515 VVVAIFIKYS
+515 
-525 ELKVLYD
+525 
-532 YHNVLEAKK
+532 
-541 ASVDEQLREDR
+541 R
-552 NINMLNAA
+552 NYR

>member
-22 IFDEKITYIIGD
+22 VFNEKITYIIGD

-55 NGGNQEDVSDD
+55 NEGNQEDVSDD
-66 NRRNLRNVT
+66 NRPNLRNVT
-75 AQITIIDNEGEEHS
+75 AQITIIDNDGEEHS

-100 LLDGIRTTRESL
+100 LLDGIRTTREAL

-148 NIEKEEV
+148 NIEKEEI
-155 FSLLTEEEQ
+155 FGLLTEEEQ
-164 EILGEPILDAKEY
+164 EILAEPILDAKEY

-204 TALKVEEKEKT
+204 TALKVEEKDKT
-215 FDGQMELLDLEA
+215 FDKEMELLDLEA

-243 DIKKKIKIL
+243 DIKRKIKLL

-295 VNEALRKVLERQYNK
+295 VNEALRKALERQYNK
-310 ELEALETSIEK
+310 ELETLDTSIEK
-321 LKQEAKDYLT
+321 LKQEAKDYLA

-336 KVLFNKLNTSE
+336 KTLFNKLNTSE

-355 NTLKEKI
+355 TALKEKI
-362 DNLKEEKLEI
+362 ESLKEEKLEI
-372 ELYNQRVET
+372 EIYNQKVEA
-381 KNKEIRNSKLQIEK
+381 KRKEIRNAKLQIEK
-395 VEDAIKKLNDAKEL
+395 VEDAIKTLTQTKEL
-409 YEKQIVVAKKF
+409 YENQIVVAKKF

-425 EKQVRKIQN
+425 ERQVKRVQN
-434 ILDKVTIEFYKIDT
+434 LLDKVTIDFYKVDT
-448 STGEIIDDNEYI
+448 ST
-460 VKYNGREY
+460 R
-468 EKLSHSQKMRADFEI
+468 
-483 SNLINELAD
+483 
-492 IHTPMFID
+492 
-500 DAESIRDVNIKTNNQ
+500 
-515 VVVAIFIKYS
+515 
-525 ELKVLYD
+525 
-532 YHNVLEAKK
+532 
-541 ASVDEQLREDR
+541 R
-552 NINMLNAA
+552 NYR

>member
-22 IFDEKITYIIGD
+22 VFNEKITYIIGD

-55 NGGNQEDVSDD
+55 NEGNQEDVSDD
-66 NRRNLRNVT
+66 NRPNLRNVT

-100 LLDGIRTTRESL
+100 LLDGIRTTREAL

-148 NIEKEEV
+148 NIEKEEI
-155 FSLLTEEEQ
+155 FGLLTEEEQ
-164 EILGEPILDAKEY
+164 EILAEPILDAKEY

-204 TALKVEEKEKT
+204 TALKVEEKDKT
-215 FDGQMELLDLEA
+215 FDKEMELLDLEA

-243 DIKKKIKIL
+243 DIKRKIKLL

-295 VNEALRKVLERQYNK
+295 VNEALRKALERQYNK
-310 ELEALETSIEK
+310 ELETLDTSIEK
-321 LKQEAKDYLT
+321 LKQEAKDYLA

-336 KVLFNKLNTSE
+336 KTLFNKLNTSE

-355 NTLKEKI
+355 TALKEKI
-362 DNLKEEKLEI
+362 ESLKEEKLEI
-372 ELYNQRVET
+372 EIYNQKVEA
-381 KNKEIRNSKLQIEK
+381 KRKEIRNAKLQIEK
-395 VEDAIKKLNDAKEL
+395 VEDAIKTLTQTKEL
-409 YEKQIVVAKKF
+409 YENQIVVAKKF

-425 EKQVRKIQN
+425 ERQVKRVQN
-434 ILDKVTIEFYKIDT
+434 LLDKVTIDFYKADT
-448 STGEIIDDNEYI
+448 ST
-460 VKYNGREY
+460 R
-468 EKLSHSQKMRADFEI
+468 
-483 SNLINELAD
+483 
-492 IHTPMFID
+492 
-500 DAESIRDVNIKTNNQ
+500 
-515 VVVAIFIKYS
+515 
-525 ELKVLYD
+525 
-532 YHNVLEAKK
+532 
-541 ASVDEQLREDR
+541 R
-552 NINMLNAA
+552 NYR

>member
-22 IFDEKITYIIGD
+22 VFNEKITYIIGD

-55 NGGNQEDVSDD
+55 NEGNQEDVSDD
-66 NRRNLRNVT
+66 NRPNLRNVT
-75 AQITIIDNEGEEHS
+75 AQITIIDNDGE
-89 IFRSKGKSNYV
+89 
-100 LLDGIRTTRESL
+100 LDGIRTTREAL

-148 NIEKEEV
+148 NIEKEEI
-155 FSLLTEEEQ
+155 FGLLTEEEQ
-164 EILGEPILDAKEY
+164 EILAEPILDAKEY

-215 FDGQMELLDLEA
+215 FDKEMELLDLEA

-243 DIKKKIKIL
+243 DIKRKIKLL

-283 VNSECPVCKQKI
+283 VNSKCPVCKQKI
-295 VNEALRKVLERQYNK
+295 VNEALRKALERQYNK
-310 ELEALETSIEK
+310 ELETLDTSIEK
-321 LKQEAKDYLT
+321 LKQEAKDYLA

-336 KVLFNKLNTSE
+336 KALFNKLNTSE

-355 NTLKEKI
+355 TALKEKI
-362 DNLKEEKLEI
+362 ESLKEEKLEI
-372 ELYNQRVET
+372 EIYNQKVEA
-381 KNKEIRNSKLQIEK
+381 KRKEIKNAKLQIEK
-395 VEDAIKKLNDAKEL
+395 VEDAIKTLTETKEL

-425 EKQVRKIQN
+425 ERQVKLIRN
-434 ILDKVTIEFYKIDT
+434 LLDKVTIDFYKVDT
-448 STGEIIDDNEYI
+448 ST
-460 VKYNGREY
+460 R
-468 EKLSHSQKMRADFEI
+468 
-483 SNLINELAD
+483 
-492 IHTPMFID
+492 
-500 DAESIRDVNIKTNNQ
+500 RD
-515 VVVAIFIKYS
+515 Y
-525 ELKVLYD
+525 
-532 YHNVLEAKK
+532 
-541 ASVDEQLREDR
+541 R
-552 NINMLNAA
+552 

>member
-22 IFDEKITYIIGD
+22 VFNEKITYIIGD

-55 NGGNQEDVSDD
+55 NEGNQEDVSDD
-66 NRRNLRNVT
+66 NRPNLRNVT

-100 LLDGIRTTRESL
+100 LLDGIRTTREAL

-148 NIEKEEV
+148 NIEKEEI
-155 FSLLTEEEQ
+155 FGLLTEEEQ
-164 EILGEPILDAKEY
+164 EILAEPILDAKEY

-204 TALKVEEKEKT
+204 TALKVEEKDKT
-215 FDGQMELLDLEA
+215 FDKEMELLDLEA

-243 DIKKKIKIL
+243 DIKRKIKLL

-310 ELEALETSIEK
+310 ELETLETSIEK
-321 LKQEAKDYLT
+321 LKQEAKDYLA

-336 KVLFNKLNTSE
+336 KTLFNKLNTSE

-355 NTLKEKI
+355 TALKEKI
-362 DNLKEEKLEI
+362 ESLKEEKLEI
-372 ELYNQRVET
+372 EIYNQKVEA
-381 KNKEIRNSKLQIEK
+381 KRKEIRNAKLQIEK
-395 VEDAIKKLNDAKEL
+395 VEDAIKTLTQTKEL
-409 YEKQIVVAKKF
+409 YENQIVVAKKF

-425 EKQVRKIQN
+425 ERQVKRVQN
-434 ILDKVTIEFYKIDT
+434 LLDKVTIDFYKVDT
-448 STGEIIDDNEYI
+448 ST
-460 VKYNGREY
+460 R
-468 EKLSHSQKMRADFEI
+468 
-483 SNLINELAD
+483 
-492 IHTPMFID
+492 
-500 DAESIRDVNIKTNNQ
+500 
-515 VVVAIFIKYS
+515 
-525 ELKVLYD
+525 
-532 YHNVLEAKK
+532 
-541 ASVDEQLREDR
+541 R
-552 NINMLNAA
+552 NYR

>member
-22 IFDEKITYIIGD
+22 VFNEKITYIIGD

-55 NGGNQEDVSDD
+55 NEGNQEDVSDD
-66 NRRNLRNVT
+66 NRPNLRNVT
-75 AQITIIDNEGEEHS
+75 AQITIIDNDGEEHS

-100 LLDGIRTTRESL
+100 LLDGIRTTREAL

-148 NIEKEEV
+148 NIEKEEI
-155 FSLLTEEEQ
+155 FGLLTEEEQ
-164 EILGEPILDAKEY
+164 EILAEPILDAKEY

-204 TALKVEEKEKT
+204 TALKVEEKDKT
-215 FDGQMELLDLEA
+215 FDKEMELLDLEA

-243 DIKKKIKIL
+243 DIKRKIKLL

-271 NKIQEKINNVSS
+271 NKIQEKLNNVSS
-283 VNSECPVCKQKI
+283 VNSKCPVCKQKI
-295 VNEALRKVLERQYNK
+295 VNEALRKALERQYNK
-310 ELEALETSIEK
+310 ELETLDTSIEK
-321 LKQEAKDYLT
+321 LKQEAKDYLA

-336 KVLFNKLNTSE
+336 KTLFNKLNTSE

-355 NTLKEKI
+355 TALKEKI
-362 DNLKEEKLEI
+362 ESLKEEKLEI
-372 ELYNQRVET
+372 EIYNQKVEA
-381 KNKEIRNSKLQIEK
+381 KRKEIRNAKLQIEK
-395 VEDAIKKLNDAKEL
+395 VEDAIKTLTQTKEL
-409 YEKQIVVAKKF
+409 YENQIVVAKKF

-425 EKQVRKIQN
+425 ERQVKRVQN
-434 ILDKVTIEFYKIDT
+434 LLDKVTIDFYKVDT
-448 STGEIIDDNEYI
+448 ST
-460 VKYNGREY
+460 R
-468 EKLSHSQKMRADFEI
+468 
-483 SNLINELAD
+483 
-492 IHTPMFID
+492 
-500 DAESIRDVNIKTNNQ
+500 
-515 VVVAIFIKYS
+515 
-525 ELKVLYD
+525 
-532 YHNVLEAKK
+532 
-541 ASVDEQLREDR
+541 R
-552 NINMLNAA
+552 NYR

>member
-22 IFDEKITYIIGD
+22 VFNEKITYIIGD

-55 NGGNQEDVSDD
+55 NEGNQEDVSDD
-66 NRRNLRNVT
+66 NRPNLRNVT

-100 LLDGIRTTRESL
+100 LLDGIRTTREAL

-148 NIEKEEV
+148 NIEKEEI
-155 FSLLTEEEQ
+155 FSLLSEEEQ
-164 EILGEPILDAKEY
+164 EILAEPILDAKEY

-215 FDGQMELLDLEA
+215 FDKQMELLDLEA

-243 DIKKKIKIL
+243 DIKRKIKLL

-283 VNSECPVCKQKI
+283 VNSKCPVCKQKI

-310 ELEALETSIEK
+310 ELETLETSIEK
-321 LKQEAKDYLT
+321 LKQEAKDYLA

-336 KVLFNKLNTSE
+336 KTLFNKLNTSE

-355 NTLKEKI
+355 TALKEKI
-362 DNLKEEKLEI
+362 ESLKEEKLEI
-372 ELYNQRVET
+372 EIYNQKVEA
-381 KNKEIRNSKLQIEK
+381 KRKEIRNAKLQIEK
-395 VEDAIKKLNDAKEL
+395 VGDAIKTLTQTKEL
-409 YEKQIVVAKKF
+409 YENQIVVAKKF

-425 EKQVRKIQN
+425 ERQVKRVQN
-434 ILDKVTIEFYKIDT
+434 LLDKVTIDFYKVDT
-448 STGEIIDDNEYI
+448 ST
-460 VKYNGREY
+460 R
-468 EKLSHSQKMRADFEI
+468 
-483 SNLINELAD
+483 
-492 IHTPMFID
+492 
-500 DAESIRDVNIKTNNQ
+500 
-515 VVVAIFIKYS
+515 
-525 ELKVLYD
+525 
-532 YHNVLEAKK
+532 
-541 ASVDEQLREDR
+541 R
-552 NINMLNAA
+552 NHR

>member
-22 IFDEKITYIIGD
+22 VFNEKITYIIGD

-55 NGGNQEDVSDD
+55 NEGNQEDVSDD
-66 NRRNLRNVT
+66 NRPNLRNVT

-100 LLDGIRTTRESL
+100 LLDGIRTTREAL

-148 NIEKEEV
+148 NIEKEEI
-155 FSLLTEEEQ
+155 FSLLSEEEQ
-164 EILGEPILDAKEY
+164 EILAEPILDAKEY

-215 FDGQMELLDLEA
+215 FDKQMELLDLEA

-243 DIKKKIKIL
+243 DIKRKIKLL

-271 NKIQEKINNVSS
+271 KKIEEKINNVSS

-295 VNEALRKVLERQYNK
+295 VNEALRKALERQYNK
-310 ELEALETSIEK
+310 ELETLDASIEK
-321 LKQEAKDYLT
+321 LKQEAKDYLA

-336 KVLFNKLNTSE
+336 KALFNKLNTSE

-355 NTLKEKI
+355 TTLKEKI
-362 DNLKEEKLEI
+362 ENLKEEKLEI
-372 ELYNQRVET
+372 ELYNQKVEA
-381 KNKEIRNSKLQIEK
+381 KRKEIRNAKLQIEK
-395 VEDAIKKLNDAKEL
+395 VEDAIKTLSHTKEL

-425 EKQVRKIQN
+425 ERQVKLIRN
-434 ILDKVTIEFYKIDT
+434 LLDKVTIDFYKVDT
-448 STGEIIDDNEYI
+448 ST
-460 VKYNGREY
+460 R
-468 EKLSHSQKMRADFEI
+468 
-483 SNLINELAD
+483 
-492 IHTPMFID
+492 
-500 DAESIRDVNIKTNNQ
+500 
-515 VVVAIFIKYS
+515 
-525 ELKVLYD
+525 
-532 YHNVLEAKK
+532 
-541 ASVDEQLREDR
+541 R
-552 NINMLNAA
+552 NHR

>member
-22 IFDEKITYIIGD
+22 VFNEKITYIIGD

-55 NGGNQEDVSDD
+55 NEGNQEDVSDD
-66 NRRNLRNVT
+66 NRPNLRNVT
-75 AQITIIDNEGEEHS
+75 AQITIIDNDGEEHS

-100 LLDGIRTTRESL
+100 LLDGIRTTREAL

-148 NIEKEEV
+148 NIEKEEI
-155 FSLLTEEEQ
+155 FGLLTEEEQ
-164 EILGEPILDAKEY
+164 EILAEPILDAKEY

-215 FDGQMELLDLEA
+215 FDKEMELLDLEA

-243 DIKKKIKIL
+243 DIKRKIKLL

-271 NKIQEKINNVSS
+271 KKIEEKINNVSS

-295 VNEALRKVLERQYNK
+295 VNEALRKALERQYNK
-310 ELEALETSIEK
+310 ELETLDTSIEK
-321 LKQEAKDYLT
+321 LKQEAKNYLT

-336 KVLFNKLNTSE
+336 KALFNKLNTSE

-355 NTLKEKI
+355 TTLKEKI
-362 DNLKEEKLEI
+362 ESLKEEKLEI
-372 ELYNQRVET
+372 ELYNQKVEA
-381 KNKEIRNSKLQIEK
+381 KRKEIRNAKIQIEK
-395 VEDAIKKLNDAKEL
+395 VEDAIKTLTQTKEL
-409 YEKQIVVAKKF
+409 YENQIVVAKKF

-425 EKQVRKIQN
+425 ERQVKRVQN
-434 ILDKVTIEFYKIDT
+434 LLDKVTIDFYKVDT
-448 STGEIIDDNEYI
+448 ST
-460 VKYNGREY
+460 R
-468 EKLSHSQKMRADFEI
+468 
-483 SNLINELAD
+483 
-492 IHTPMFID
+492 
-500 DAESIRDVNIKTNNQ
+500 
-515 VVVAIFIKYS
+515 
-525 ELKVLYD
+525 
-532 YHNVLEAKK
+532 
-541 ASVDEQLREDR
+541 R
-552 NINMLNAA
+552 NYR

>member
-8 DTRGYKGLPDGTKV
+8 DTRGYKGLPDGTRV
-22 IFDEKITYIIGD
+22 NFDENITYIIGD

-44 VPLWVMTGYSL
+44 VPLWVITGYSL
-55 NGGNQEDVSDD
+55 SEGNQEDVSDD
-66 NRRNLRNVT
+66 NRPNLRNVT
-75 AQITIIDNEGEEHS
+75 AQITIIDNDGEEHS

-100 LLDGIRTTRESL
+100 LLDGIRTTREAL

-148 NIEKEEV
+148 NIEKEEI
-155 FSLLTEEEQ
+155 FGLLTEEEQ
-164 EILGEPILDAKEY
+164 EILAEPILDAKEY

-215 FDGQMELLDLEA
+215 FDKEMELLDLEA

-243 DIKKKIKIL
+243 DIKRKIKLL

-283 VNSECPVCKQKI
+283 VNSKCPVCKQKI
-295 VNEALRKVLERQYNK
+295 VNEALRKALERQYNK
-310 ELEALETSIEK
+310 ELETLDTSIEK
-321 LKQEAKDYLT
+321 LKQEAKDYLA

-336 KVLFNKLNTSE
+336 KALFNKLNTSE

-355 NTLKEKI
+355 TALKEKI
-362 DNLKEEKLEI
+362 ESLKEEKLEI
-372 ELYNQRVET
+372 EIYNQKVEA
-381 KNKEIRNSKLQIEK
+381 KRKEIKNAKLQIEK
-395 VEDAIKKLNDAKEL
+395 VEDAIKTLTETKEL

-425 EKQVRKIQN
+425 ERQVKLIRN
-434 ILDKVTIEFYKIDT
+434 LLDKVTIDFYKVDT
-448 STGEIIDDNEYI
+448 ST
-460 VKYNGREY
+460 R
-468 EKLSHSQKMRADFEI
+468 
-483 SNLINELAD
+483 
-492 IHTPMFID
+492 
-500 DAESIRDVNIKTNNQ
+500 RD
-515 VVVAIFIKYS
+515 Y
-525 ELKVLYD
+525 
-532 YHNVLEAKK
+532 
-541 ASVDEQLREDR
+541 R
-552 NINMLNAA
+552 

>member
-22 IFDEKITYIIGD
+22 VFNEKITYIIGD

-55 NGGNQEDVSDD
+55 NEGNQEDVSDD
-66 NRRNLRNVT
+66 NRPNLRNVT
-75 AQITIIDNEGEEHS
+75 AQITIIDNDGEEHS

-100 LLDGIRTTRESL
+100 LLDGIRTTREAL

-148 NIEKEEV
+148 NIEKEEI
-155 FSLLTEEEQ
+155 FGLLTEEEQ
-164 EILGEPILDAKEY
+164 EILAEPILDAKEY

-204 TALKVEEKEKT
+204 TALKVEEKDKT
-215 FDGQMELLDLEA
+215 FDKEMELLDLEA

-243 DIKKKIKIL
+243 DIKRKIKLL

-271 NKIQEKINNVSS
+271 NKIQEKLNNVSS
-283 VNSECPVCKQKI
+283 VNSKCPVCKQKI
-295 VNEALRKVLERQYNK
+295 VNEALRKALERQYNK
-310 ELEALETSIEK
+310 ELETLETSIEK
-321 LKQEAKDYLT
+321 LKQEAKGYLA

-336 KVLFNKLNTSE
+336 KALFNKLNTSE

-355 NTLKEKI
+355 TTLKDKI
-362 DNLKEEKLEI
+362 ESLKEEKLEI
-372 ELYNQRVET
+372 ELYNQKVEA
-381 KNKEIRNSKLQIEK
+381 KSKEIRNAKIQIEK
-395 VEDAIKKLNDAKEL
+395 VEDAIKTLIQTKEL
-409 YEKQIVVAKKF
+409 YENQIVVAKKF

-425 EKQVRKIQN
+425 ERQVKRVQN
-434 ILDKVTIEFYKIDT
+434 LLDKVTIDFYKVDT
-448 STGEIIDDNEYI
+448 ST
-460 VKYNGREY
+460 R
-468 EKLSHSQKMRADFEI
+468 
-483 SNLINELAD
+483 
-492 IHTPMFID
+492 
-500 DAESIRDVNIKTNNQ
+500 
-515 VVVAIFIKYS
+515 
-525 ELKVLYD
+525 
-532 YHNVLEAKK
+532 
-541 ASVDEQLREDR
+541 R
-552 NINMLNAA
+552 NYR

>member
-22 IFDEKITYIIGD
+22 VFNEKITYIIGD

-55 NGGNQEDVSDD
+55 NEGNQEDVSDD
-66 NRRNLRNVT
+66 NRPNLRNVT

-100 LLDGIRTTRESL
+100 LLDGIRTTREAL

-148 NIEKEEV
+148 NIEKEEI
-155 FSLLTEEEQ
+155 FGLLTEEEQ
-164 EILGEPILDAKEY
+164 EILAEPILDAKEY

-204 TALKVEEKEKT
+204 TALKVEEKDKT
-215 FDGQMELLDLEA
+215 FDKEMELLDLEA

-243 DIKKKIKIL
+243 DIKRKIKLL

-271 NKIQEKINNVSS
+271 DKIQEKLNNVSS
-283 VNSECPVCKQKI
+283 VNSKCPVCKQKI
-295 VNEALRKVLERQYNK
+295 VNEALRKALERQYNK
-310 ELEALETSIEK
+310 ELETLDTSIEK
-321 LKQEAKDYLT
+321 LKQEAKDYLA

-336 KVLFNKLNTSE
+336 KTLFNKLNTSE

-355 NTLKEKI
+355 TALKEKI
-362 DNLKEEKLEI
+362 ENLKEEKLEI
-372 ELYNQRVET
+372 ELYNQKVEA
-381 KNKEIRNSKLQIEK
+381 KRKEIRNAKLQIEK
-395 VEDAIKKLNDAKEL
+395 VEDAIKTLSHTKEL

-425 EKQVRKIQN
+425 ERQVKRVQN
-434 ILDKVTIEFYKIDT
+434 LLDKVTIDFYKVDT
-448 STGEIIDDNEYI
+448 ST
-460 VKYNGREY
+460 R
-468 EKLSHSQKMRADFEI
+468 
-483 SNLINELAD
+483 
-492 IHTPMFID
+492 
-500 DAESIRDVNIKTNNQ
+500 
-515 VVVAIFIKYS
+515 
-525 ELKVLYD
+525 
-532 YHNVLEAKK
+532 
-541 ASVDEQLREDR
+541 R
-552 NINMLNAA
+552 NYR

>member
-22 IFDEKITYIIGD
+22 VFNEKITYIIGD

-55 NGGNQEDVSDD
+55 NEGNQEDVSDD
-66 NRRNLRNVT
+66 NRPNLRNVT
-75 AQITIIDNEGEEHS
+75 AQITIIDNDGEEHS

-100 LLDGIRTTRESL
+100 LLDGIRTTREAL

-148 NIEKEEV
+148 NIEKEEI
-155 FSLLTEEEQ
+155 FGLLTEEEQ
-164 EILGEPILDAKEY
+164 EILAEPILDAKEY

-215 FDGQMELLDLEA
+215 FDKEMELLDLEA

-243 DIKKKIKIL
+243 DIKRKIKLL

-295 VNEALRKVLERQYNK
+295 VNEALRKALERQYNK
-310 ELEALETSIEK
+310 ELETLDTSIEK
-321 LKQEAKDYLT
+321 LKQEAKDYLA

-336 KVLFNKLNTSE
+336 KTLFNKLNTSE

-355 NTLKEKI
+355 TTLKEKI
-362 DNLKEEKLEI
+362 ESLKEEKLEI
-372 ELYNQRVET
+372 ELYNQKVEA
-381 KNKEIRNSKLQIEK
+381 KRKEIRNAKLQIEK
-395 VEDAIKKLNDAKEL
+395 VEDAIKTLTQTKEL
-409 YEKQIVVAKKF
+409 YENQIVVAKKF

-425 EKQVRKIQN
+425 ERQVKRVQN
-434 ILDKVTIEFYKIDT
+434 LLDKVTIDFYKVDT
-448 STGEIIDDNEYI
+448 ST
-460 VKYNGREY
+460 R
-468 EKLSHSQKMRADFEI
+468 
-483 SNLINELAD
+483 
-492 IHTPMFID
+492 
-500 DAESIRDVNIKTNNQ
+500 
-515 VVVAIFIKYS
+515 
-525 ELKVLYD
+525 
-532 YHNVLEAKK
+532 
-541 ASVDEQLREDR
+541 R
-552 NINMLNAA
+552 NYR

>member
-22 IFDEKITYIIGD
+22 VFNEKITYIIGD

-55 NGGNQEDVSDD
+55 NEGNQEDVSDD
-66 NRRNLRNVT
+66 NRPNLRNVT
-75 AQITIIDNEGEEHS
+75 AQITIIDNDGEEHS

-100 LLDGIRTTRESL
+100 LLDGIRTTREAL

-131 RSMKKDEQKELL
+131 RTMKKDEQKELL

-148 NIEKEEV
+148 NIEKEEI
-155 FSLLTEEEQ
+155 FGLLTEEEQ
-164 EILGEPILDAKEY
+164 EILAELILDAKEY

-215 FDGQMELLDLEA
+215 FDKQMELLDLEA

-243 DIKKKIKIL
+243 DIKRKIKLL

-271 NKIQEKINNVSS
+271 KKIEEKINNVSS

-295 VNEALRKVLERQYNK
+295 VNEALRKALERQYNK
-310 ELEALETSIEK
+310 ELETLDDYIEK
-321 LKQEAKDYLT
+321 LKQEAKDYLA

-336 KVLFNKLNTSE
+336 KALFNKLNTSE

-355 NTLKEKI
+355 TTLKEKI
-362 DNLKEEKLEI
+362 ENLKEEKLEI
-372 ELYNQRVET
+372 ELYNQKVEA
-381 KNKEIRNSKLQIEK
+381 KRKEIRNAKLQIEK
-395 VEDAIKKLNDAKEL
+395 VEDAIKTLTETKEL

-425 EKQVRKIQN
+425 ERQVKLIRN
-434 ILDKVTIEFYKIDT
+434 LLDKVTIDFYKVDT
-448 STGEIIDDNEYI
+448 ST
-460 VKYNGREY
+460 R
-468 EKLSHSQKMRADFEI
+468 
-483 SNLINELAD
+483 
-492 IHTPMFID
+492 
-500 DAESIRDVNIKTNNQ
+500 
-515 VVVAIFIKYS
+515 
-525 ELKVLYD
+525 
-532 YHNVLEAKK
+532 
-541 ASVDEQLREDR
+541 R
-552 NINMLNAA
+552 NHR

>member
-22 IFDEKITYIIGD
+22 VFNEKITYIIGD

-55 NGGNQEDVSDD
+55 NEGNQEDVSDD
-66 NRRNLRNVT
+66 NRPNLRNVT
-75 AQITIIDNEGEEHS
+75 AQITIIDNDGEEHS

-100 LLDGIRTTRESL
+100 LLDGIRTTREAL

-148 NIEKEEV
+148 NIEKEEI
-155 FSLLTEEEQ
+155 FGLLTEEEQ
-164 EILGEPILDAKEY
+164 EILAEPILDAKEY

-204 TALKVEEKEKT
+204 TALKVEEKDKT
-215 FDGQMELLDLEA
+215 FDKEMELLDLEA

-243 DIKKKIKIL
+243 DIKRKIKLL

-271 NKIQEKINNVSS
+271 NKIQEKLNNVSS

-295 VNEALRKVLERQYNK
+295 VNEALRKALERQYNK
-310 ELEALETSIEK
+310 ELETLENSIEN
-321 LKQEAKDYLT
+321 LKQEAKNYLT

-336 KVLFNKLNTSE
+336 KALFNKLNTSE

-355 NTLKEKI
+355 TTLKEKI
-362 DNLKEEKLEI
+362 ESLKEEKLEI
-372 ELYNQRVET
+372 ELYNQKVEA
-381 KNKEIRNSKLQIEK
+381 KRKEIRNAKLQIEK
-395 VEDAIKKLNDAKEL
+395 VEDAIKTLTQTKEL
-409 YEKQIVVAKKF
+409 YENQIVVAKKF

-425 EKQVRKIQN
+425 ERQVKRVQN
-434 ILDKVTIEFYKIDT
+434 LLDKVTIDFYKVDT
-448 STGEIIDDNEYI
+448 ST
-460 VKYNGREY
+460 R
-468 EKLSHSQKMRADFEI
+468 
-483 SNLINELAD
+483 
-492 IHTPMFID
+492 
-500 DAESIRDVNIKTNNQ
+500 
-515 VVVAIFIKYS
+515 
-525 ELKVLYD
+525 
-532 YHNVLEAKK
+532 
-541 ASVDEQLREDR
+541 R
-552 NINMLNAA
+552 NYR

>member
-22 IFDEKITYIIGD
+22 VFNEKITYIIGD

-55 NGGNQEDVSDD
+55 NEGNQEDVSDD
-66 NRRNLRNVT
+66 NRPNLRNVT

-100 LLDGIRTTRESL
+100 LLDGIRTTREAL

-148 NIEKEEV
+148 NIEKEEI
-155 FSLLTEEEQ
+155 FGLLTEEEQ
-164 EILGEPILDAKEY
+164 EILAEPILDAKEY

-204 TALKVEEKEKT
+204 TALKVEEKDKT
-215 FDGQMELLDLEA
+215 FDKEMELLDLEA

-243 DIKKKIKIL
+243 DIKRKIKLL

-310 ELEALETSIEK
+310 ELETLETSIEK
-321 LKQEAKDYLT
+321 LKQEAKDYLA

-336 KVLFNKLNTSE
+336 KALFNKLNTSE

-355 NTLKEKI
+355 TTLKEKI
-362 DNLKEEKLEI
+362 ENLKEEKLEI
-372 ELYNQRVET
+372 ELYNQKVEA
-381 KNKEIRNSKLQIEK
+381 KRKEIRNAKLQIEK
-395 VEDAIKKLNDAKEL
+395 VEDAIKTLSHTKEL
-409 YEKQIVVAKKF
+409 YENQIVVAKKF

-425 EKQVRKIQN
+425 ERQVKLIRN
-434 ILDKVTIEFYKIDT
+434 LLDKVTIDFYKVDT
-448 STGEIIDDNEYI
+448 ST
-460 VKYNGREY
+460 R
-468 EKLSHSQKMRADFEI
+468 
-483 SNLINELAD
+483 
-492 IHTPMFID
+492 
-500 DAESIRDVNIKTNNQ
+500 
-515 VVVAIFIKYS
+515 
-525 ELKVLYD
+525 
-532 YHNVLEAKK
+532 
-541 ASVDEQLREDR
+541 R
-552 NINMLNAA
+552 NHR

>member
-22 IFDEKITYIIGD
+22 VFNEKITYIIGD

-55 NGGNQEDVSDD
+55 NEGNQEDVSDD
-66 NRRNLRNVT
+66 NRPNLRNVT

-100 LLDGIRTTRESL
+100 LLDGVRTTREAL

-148 NIEKEEV
+148 NIEKEEI
-155 FSLLTEEEQ
+155 FGLLTEEEQ
-164 EILGEPILDAKEY
+164 EILAEPILDAKEY

-204 TALKVEEKEKT
+204 TALKVEEKDKT
-215 FDGQMELLDLEA
+215 FDKEMELLDLEA

-243 DIKKKIKIL
+243 DIKRKIKLL

-271 NKIQEKINNVSS
+271 NKIQEKLNNVSS

-310 ELEALETSIEK
+310 ELETLETSIEK
-321 LKQEAKDYLT
+321 LKQEAKGYLA

-336 KVLFNKLNTSE
+336 KALFNKLNTSE

-355 NTLKEKI
+355 TTLKEKI
-362 DNLKEEKLEI
+362 ESLKEEKLEI
-372 ELYNQRVET
+372 ELYNQKVEA
-381 KNKEIRNSKLQIEK
+381 KRKEIRNAKLQIEK
-395 VEDAIKKLNDAKEL
+395 VEDAIKTLTETKEL
-409 YEKQIVVAKKF
+409 YENQIVVAKKF

-425 EKQVRKIQN
+425 ERQVKRVQN
-434 ILDKVTIEFYKIDT
+434 LLDKVTIDFYKVDT
-448 STGEIIDDNEYI
+448 ST
-460 VKYNGREY
+460 R
-468 EKLSHSQKMRADFEI
+468 
-483 SNLINELAD
+483 
-492 IHTPMFID
+492 
-500 DAESIRDVNIKTNNQ
+500 
-515 VVVAIFIKYS
+515 
-525 ELKVLYD
+525 
-532 YHNVLEAKK
+532 
-541 ASVDEQLREDR
+541 R
-552 NINMLNAA
+552 NYR

>member
-22 IFDEKITYIIGD
+22 VFNEKITYIIGD

-55 NGGNQEDVSDD
+55 NEGNQEDVSDD
-66 NRRNLRNVT
+66 NRPNLRNVT
-75 AQITIIDNEGEEHS
+75 AQITIIDNDGEEHS

-100 LLDGIRTTRESL
+100 LLDGIRTTREAL

-148 NIEKEEV
+148 NIEKEEI
-155 FSLLTEEEQ
+155 FGLLTEEEQ
-164 EILGEPILDAKEY
+164 EILAEPILDAKEY

-204 TALKVEEKEKT
+204 TALKVEEKDKT
-215 FDGQMELLDLEA
+215 FDKEMELLDLEA

-243 DIKKKIKIL
+243 DIKRKIKLL

-271 NKIQEKINNVSS
+271 NKIQEKLNNVSS
-283 VNSECPVCKQKI
+283 VNSKCPVCKQKI
-295 VNEALRKVLERQYNK
+295 VNEALRKALERQYNK
-310 ELEALETSIEK
+310 ELETLDTSIEK
-321 LKQEAKDYLT
+321 LKQEAKDYLA

-336 KVLFNKLNTSE
+336 KTLFNKLNTSE

-355 NTLKEKI
+355 TTLKEKI
-362 DNLKEEKLEI
+362 ESLKEEKLEI
-372 ELYNQRVET
+372 ELYNQKVEA
-381 KNKEIRNSKLQIEK
+381 KRKEIRNAKLQIEK
-395 VEDAIKKLNDAKEL
+395 VEDAIKTLTQTKEL
-409 YEKQIVVAKKF
+409 YENQIVVAKKF

-425 EKQVRKIQN
+425 ERQVKLIRN
-434 ILDKVTIEFYKIDT
+434 LLDKVTIDFYKVDT
-448 STGEIIDDNEYI
+448 ST
-460 VKYNGREY
+460 R
-468 EKLSHSQKMRADFEI
+468 
-483 SNLINELAD
+483 
-492 IHTPMFID
+492 
-500 DAESIRDVNIKTNNQ
+500 
-515 VVVAIFIKYS
+515 
-525 ELKVLYD
+525 
-532 YHNVLEAKK
+532 
-541 ASVDEQLREDR
+541 R
-552 NINMLNAA
+552 NHR

>member
-22 IFDEKITYIIGD
+22 VFNEKITYIIGD

-44 VPLWVMTGYSL
+44 VPLWVITGYSL
-55 NGGNQEDVSDD
+55 SEGNQEDVSDD
-66 NRRNLRNVT
+66 NRPNLRNVT
-75 AQITIIDNEGEEHS
+75 AQITIIDNDGEEHS

-100 LLDGIRTTRESL
+100 LLDGIRTTREAL

-148 NIEKEEV
+148 NIEKEEI
-155 FSLLTEEEQ
+155 FGLLTEEEQ
-164 EILGEPILDAKEY
+164 EILAEPILDAKEY

-204 TALKVEEKEKT
+204 TALKVEEKDKT
-215 FDGQMELLDLEA
+215 FDKEMELLDLEA

-243 DIKKKIKIL
+243 DIKRKIKLL

-271 NKIQEKINNVSS
+271 NKIQEKLNNVSS
-283 VNSECPVCKQKI
+283 VNSKCPVCKQKI
-295 VNEALRKVLERQYNK
+295 VNEALRKALERQYNK
-310 ELEALETSIEK
+310 ELETLDTSIEK
-321 LKQEAKDYLT
+321 LKQEAKDYLA

-336 KVLFNKLNTSE
+336 KTLFNKLNTSE

-355 NTLKEKI
+355 TTLKEKI
-362 DNLKEEKLEI
+362 ESLKEEKLEI
-372 ELYNQRVET
+372 ELYNQKVEA
-381 KNKEIRNSKLQIEK
+381 KRKEIRNAKLQIEK
-395 VEDAIKKLNDAKEL
+395 VEDAIKTLTQTKEL
-409 YEKQIVVAKKF
+409 YENQIVVAKKF

-425 EKQVRKIQN
+425 ERQVKRVQN
-434 ILDKVTIEFYKIDT
+434 LLDKVTIDFYKVDT
-448 STGEIIDDNEYI
+448 ST
-460 VKYNGREY
+460 R
-468 EKLSHSQKMRADFEI
+468 
-483 SNLINELAD
+483 
-492 IHTPMFID
+492 
-500 DAESIRDVNIKTNNQ
+500 
-515 VVVAIFIKYS
+515 
-525 ELKVLYD
+525 
-532 YHNVLEAKK
+532 
-541 ASVDEQLREDR
+541 R
-552 NINMLNAA
+552 NYR